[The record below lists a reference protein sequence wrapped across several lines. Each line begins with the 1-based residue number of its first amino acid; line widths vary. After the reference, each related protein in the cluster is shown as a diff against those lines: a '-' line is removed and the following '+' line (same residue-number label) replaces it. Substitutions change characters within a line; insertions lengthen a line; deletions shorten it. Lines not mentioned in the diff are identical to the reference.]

1 MFSLKSGQESL
12 PHLLNAA
19 FARSGVTVAAIDSIT
34 NCVDKFLERFKIVGT
49 INNIYSPARTKPS
62 CSRR

>member
-19 FARSGVTVAAIDSIT
+19 FARSGVTIAAVNSIA
-34 NCVDKFLERFKIVGT
+34 NCVDKFLERLNIVGT
-49 INNIYSPARTKPS
+49 IKT
-62 CSRR
+62 

>member
-1 MFSLKSGQESL
+1 MFSLKSGQKSL

-19 FARSGVTVAAIDSIT
+19 FARFGVAVAAVDSIT
-34 NCVDKFLERFKIVGT
+34 NCVDKFLERLNIVGT
-49 INNIYSPARTKPS
+49 INSIYSLARTKSS

>member
-19 FARSGVTVAAIDSIT
+19 FARSGVTVAAVDSIA
-34 NCVDKFLERFKIVGT
+34 NCVDKFLERLDIVGT
-49 INNIYSPARTKPS
+49 IKTYL
-62 CSRR
+62 